1 VRKPRQPGN
10 GRIPYVAVMAL
21 LLPAASLAANSVT
34 VRVQVTFV
42 DLVGISEV
50 SALQFGSLSQHLADQ
65 ESVTVASIGT
75 MGDPADYA
83 MGGAKTVVRGAPQAA
98 ASLTVKA
105 APRQS
110 ITILVDSASPGAGY
124 SLTDFRCSYNGGSD
138 TACDGAGYTET
149 SVASGTLLV
158 GATLTGECTA
168 MTGDVDGTFEV
179 TIIYP

>member
-1 VRKPRQPGN
+1 MRKPRPPGI
-10 GRIPYVAVMAL
+10 GRIPCVAVMAL
-21 LLPAASLAANSVT
+21 LLPAASLAASSVT

-42 DLVGISEV
+42 DPVAIGEV

-75 MGDPADYA
+75 MSDPADQF

-98 ASLTVKA
+98 AKLTVKA

-110 ITILVDSASPGAGY
+110 ITILVDGASPGAGY

-138 TACDGAGYTET
+138 TACGGAGYSET
-149 SVASGTLLV
+149 SVANGTLLV
-158 GATLTGECTA
+158 GATLTGDGTA
-168 MTGDVDGTFEV
+168 MTGATNGTFEV
-179 TIIYP
+179 TVIYP